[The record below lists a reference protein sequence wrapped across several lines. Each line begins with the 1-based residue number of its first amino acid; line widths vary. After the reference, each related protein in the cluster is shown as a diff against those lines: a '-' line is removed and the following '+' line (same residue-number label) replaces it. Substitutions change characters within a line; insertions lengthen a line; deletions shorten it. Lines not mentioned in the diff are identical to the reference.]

1 MVNLIFNSPLSM
13 TWVVVY
19 AVIIVGAAV
28 AGDLFESSIKRGAG
42 VKDSGSLIP
51 GHGGVLDRFDS
62 LIFVFP
68 CTYYTSLVFY
78 RLAETGAAYIGVKM
92 EISIVDREE
101 FIDGPAR
108 EKLIRLV
115 KKILA
120 YLDLPP
126 RSELCVSLVNDRD
139 MRELNRQYRQIDRA
153 TDVLSFPQKSEAKPR
168 SSRRYSDILPD
179 GRPSLPKA

>member
-68 CTYYTSLVFY
+68 CTYYTSLIFY
-78 RLAETGAAYIGVKM
+78 RLAETGAVI
-92 EISIVDREE
+92 
-101 FIDGPAR
+101 
-108 EKLIRLV
+108 
-115 KKILA
+115 
-120 YLDLPP
+120 
-126 RSELCVSLVNDRD
+126 
-139 MRELNRQYRQIDRA
+139 
-153 TDVLSFPQKSEAKPR
+153 
-168 SSRRYSDILPD
+168 
-179 GRPSLPKA
+179 